1 MTNQGDQQL
10 AKLVREGNEAAFVTL
25 IRRYERVMAGLIR
38 SRIGSGEQVQ
48 DVLQETLVHAWRGL
62 RRDTPRDVR
71 PWLLQVARNR
81 CRDYFRSPQRRE
93 LYVRTETLAPL
104 VNRLG
109 IALSRQREAAHAIVE
124 AMDEVPDRERA
135 ALRAFY
141 LDGLSIAEIAARHGC
156 PDGTVKR
163 RLSYGRDRIRNVL
176 GVTPTKRRT
185 DMETPKQAFPAQM
198 PEIRIRP
205 SNEKPFRIDFT
216 EMAWWFVKPEAGDRV
231 GFGSYDGGKD
241 GDAPW
246 RLSETVWLTA
256 GRLAVIHGRPCVE
269 VEVEEGEVEKMSFR
283 KKPLEERSRIKRV
296 WGHLADDEVE
306 WIAVER
312 EEADGVRELTTFLD
326 DKFHDDW
333 WGSRRVV
340 EDCGCLSE
348 RADGTW
354 VRLPDAPAFTGAGVF
369 EVHVGGRQ
377 FTCLRVFDLDKNA
390 TEGDVLVVAYITRAG
405 RTVLFRRYNGS
416 RWGKSDAPPHN
427 WGEAMTW
434 EEDLPAND
442 RIVIDGLTY
451 VHFYDNL
458 SAAACGIAD

>member
-1 MTNQGDQQL
+1 MTDPYDQLL
-10 AKLVREGNEAAFVTL
+10 AKQVQQGSEAAFVTL
-25 IRRYERVMAGLIR
+25 IRRYERVLAGLIR
-38 SRIGSGEQVQ
+38 SRTGSGDHVQ
-48 DVLQETLVHAWRGL
+48 DVLQETLVHAWIGL
-62 RRDTPRDVR
+62 RRLTPRDVR

-81 CRDYFRSPQRRE
+81 CRDFFRSTQRRE
-93 LYVRTETLAPL
+93 LYVETEALAL
-104 VNRLG
+104 MVNRLG
-109 IALSRQREAAHAIVE
+109 IAQSRQREAAHDIVE
-124 AMDEVPDRERA
+124 AMDEVPKRERD

-141 LDGLSIAEIAARHGC
+141 VDGLSISEIAARHRS

-163 RLSYGRDRIRNVL
+163 RLSHGRDRIRKAM
-176 GVTPTKRRT
+176 GITPTKRKI
-185 DMETPKQAFPAQM
+185 DMKPRQQDFPRRR
-198 PEIRIRP
+198 PEIRIHP
-205 SNEKPFRIDFT
+205 STEKSLRVDFT
-216 EMAWWFVKPEAGDRV
+216 EMAWWFVKPEVGDRV

-246 RLSETVWLTA
+246 SLSETVWLTA
-256 GRLAVIHGRPCVE
+256 SRPAVIHGRACVE
-269 VEVEEGEVEKMSFR
+269 VDVEEVEVEKMSFR
-283 KKPLEERSRIKRV
+283 KKPLKERSRIKRV

-340 EDCGCLSE
+340 EDCGCLSK

-354 VRLPDAPAFTGAGVF
+354 ARLPDAPAFTGAGMF

-377 FTCLRVFDLDKNA
+377 FTCLRVFDLDENA
-390 TEGDVLVVAYITRAG
+390 TERDVLVVAYITRAG

-434 EEDLPAND
+434 EEELPAND

-458 SAAACGIAD
+458 SVAACGID

>member
-1 MTNQGDQQL
+1 MTNPHDQQL
-10 AKLVREGNEAAFVTL
+10 AKQVLEGSEAAFVTL
-25 IRRYERVMAGLIR
+25 IRRYERVLAGLIR
-38 SRIGSGEQVQ
+38 SRIGSGEQVR
-48 DVLQETLVHAWRGL
+48 DVMQETLVHAWSGL
-62 RRDTPRDVR
+62 RRNTPRDVR

-93 LYVRTETLAPL
+93 LYVGSEVLTPL
-104 VNRLG
+104 VNRSGL
-109 IALSRQREAAHAIVE
+109 AQSREREAAMAILE
-124 AMDEVPDRERA
+124 AMDEVPERERA

-141 LDGLSIAEIAARHGC
+141 VDGLSIAEIADRHRS

-163 RLSYGRDRIRNVL
+163 RLSHGRDRIRRAM
-176 GVTPTKRRT
+176 GITPTKRKIV
-185 DMETPKQAFPAQM
+185 MKAKQQDFPRHR
-198 PEIRIRP
+198 PEIRIHP
-205 SNEKPFRIDFT
+205 SAEKSLRVDFT
-216 EMAWWFVKPEAGDRV
+216 EMAWWFVTPEAGDRV

-241 GDAPW
+241 GDASW

-256 GRLAVIHGRPCVE
+256 GGPAVIHGRPCVE
-269 VEVEEGEVEKMSFR
+269 VEVEEREVVKMSFR
-283 KKPLEERSRIKRV
+283 KKPLEERSRIRRV

-348 RADGTW
+348 RADGAW
-354 VRLPDAPAFTGAGVF
+354 VRQPDAPAFTGAGVF
-369 EVHVGGRQ
+369 DVHVGGRQ

-390 TEGDVLVVAYITRAG
+390 TERDCLVVAYITRAG

-434 EEDLPAND
+434 EEELPAND

-458 SAAACGIAD
+458 SAAACGLTD

>member
-25 IRRYERVMAGLIR
+25 IRRYERVLAGLIR

-109 IALSRQREAAHAIVE
+109 IALSRQREASRAIVE

-141 LDGLSIAEIAARHGC
+141 LDGLSIAEIAARHRC

-163 RLSYGRDRIRNVL
+163 RLSYGRDRIRTAL
-176 GVTPTKRRT
+176 GVTLTTRKT
-185 DMETPKQAFPAQM
+185 DMEARHQDFPRYR
-198 PEIRIRP
+198 PDIRIRP
-205 SNEKPFRIDFT
+205 LVEKSFRIDFK
-216 EMAWWFVKPEAGDRV
+216 EMVWWFVQPEAGDRV
-231 GFGSYDGGKD
+231 GYGSYDGGND
-241 GDAPW
+241 DDSPS
-246 RLSETVWLTA
+246 RLFKTVWLTVRRPA
-256 GRLAVIHGRPCVE
+256 LIHGQPCVE
-269 VEVEEGEVEKMSFR
+269 VEVEVEEEEVPAGKTSSGEK
-283 KKPLEERSRIKRV
+283 SRITKV
-296 WGHLADDEVE
+296 WGRLADDEVE
-306 WIAVER
+306 WIAVES
-312 EEADGVRELTTFLD
+312 EKADGVRELTTFLD
-326 DKFHDDW
+326 EGFHDDW
-333 WGSRRVV
+333 WGSPRVV

-348 RADGTW
+348 RSDGTW
-354 VRLPDAPAFTGAGVF
+354 VRQPDAPAMTGAGVF
-369 EVHVGGRQ
+369 DVHVGGRQ
-377 FTCLRVFDLDKNA
+377 FTCMRVFEVEKNA
-390 TEGDVLVVAYITRAG
+390 TERDVLIEAYITRAG

-416 RWGKSDAPPHN
+416 RWGKRDAPPHN

-434 EEDLPAND
+434 EEDLPLND

-451 VHFYDNL
+451 VHHYDNL

>member
-10 AKLVREGNEAAFVTL
+10 AKLVRGGNEAAFVSL
-25 IRRYERVMAGLIR
+25 IRRYERVLAGLIR

-109 IALSRQREAAHAIVE
+109 IAQSRQHEAVESIVE
-124 AMDEVPDRERA
+124 AMDEVPDSERS

-141 LDGLSIAEIAARHGC
+141 LDGLSIAEIAARHRC

-163 RLSYGRDRIRNVL
+163 RLSHGRDRVRAVL
-176 GVTPTKRRT
+176 GI
-185 DMETPKQAFPAQM
+185 TPKTRKTAMKKRHEAFPRHQ
-198 PEIRIRP
+198 PEIRIHP
-205 SNEKPFRIDFT
+205 SRERPFRIDFK
-216 EMAWWFVKPEAGDRV
+216 EMAWWFIQPEVGDRV
-231 GFGSYDGGKD
+231 GRGFYEDGKD

-256 GRLAVIHGRPCVE
+256 RRPAVIHGRPCVE
-269 VEVEEGEVEKMSFR
+269 VECVEAEVEELTGRNTSSGEK
-283 KKPLEERSRIKRV
+283 SRIRKV
-296 WGHLADDEVE
+296 WGRLADDEVE
-306 WIAVER
+306 WIAVES
-312 EEADGVRELTTFLD
+312 EKADGTRELRTFLD
-326 DKFHDDW
+326 EGFHDDW
-333 WGSRRVV
+333 WGSRRVI

-354 VRLPDAPAFTGAGVF
+354 VRQPNAPAMTVVGVF
-369 EVHVGGRQ
+369 DVHVGGRQ
-377 FTCLRVFDLDKNA
+377 FTCLRVFDVDKNA
-390 TEGDVLVVAYITRAG
+390 TERDVMVEAYITRAG
-405 RTVLFRRYNGS
+405 RTVLSRRYSGS
-416 RWGKSDAPPHN
+416 RWGKRDAPPHN

-434 EEDLPAND
+434 EEDLPGND
-442 RIVIDGLTY
+442 RIVIDGVTY
-451 VHFYDNL
+451 VHHYDVL
-458 SAAACGIAD
+458 TAAACGIAD